1 VASILI
7 LSVIVGLAVVIIGS
21 ISFQY
26 LIPSGDTG
34 MTPQEIKCQFLAN
47 EGYKMHL
54 LYPESE
60 PDDLPESDRERFLKL
75 DEQWMNECV
84 SVLPAQKIFNIVNN
98 VDRDV
103 KYGE

>member
-7 LSVIVGLAVVIIGS
+7 LCVIVGFAVILIGS

-26 LIPSGDTG
+26 LIPSGDSG
-34 MTPQEIKCQFLAN
+34 MTPQEIKCQYLAN

-60 PDDLPESDRERFLKL
+60 PDDLPESDRDRLLKL

-84 SVLPAQKIFNIVNN
+84 SVLPAEKIFSIVNN

>member
-1 VASILI
+1 
-7 LSVIVGLAVVIIGS
+7 
-21 ISFQY
+21 
-26 LIPSGDTG
+26 

-54 LYPESE
+54 LYPESV
-60 PDDLPESDRERFLKL
+60 PDDLPESDRDRLLKL

-84 SVLPAQKIFNIVNN
+84 SVLPTEKIFSIVNN
-98 VDRDV
+98 VDRNV

>member
-1 VASILI
+1 MVSILI
-7 LSVIVGLAVVIIGS
+7 FCVIIGFAVILIGS

-26 LIPSGDTG
+26 LIPSGDSG

-54 LYPESE
+54 LYPESV
-60 PDDLPESDRERFLKL
+60 PDDLPESDRDRLLKL

-84 SVLPAQKIFNIVNN
+84 SVLPTEKIFSIVNN

>member
-1 VASILI
+1 
-7 LSVIVGLAVVIIGS
+7 
-21 ISFQY
+21 
-26 LIPSGDTG
+26 
-34 MTPQEIKCQFLAN
+34 
-47 EGYKMHL
+47 MHL

-60 PDDLPESDRERFLKL
+60 PDDLPESDRDRLLKL

-84 SVLPAQKIFNIVNN
+84 SVLPAEKIFSIVNN